1 MGDRMKMRKT
11 LKAKMAD
18 ELNPRQGPEFKYA
31 EQRASLS
38 GKKAEASMATQYIA
52 LSKGADIQEK
62 REAAQ
67 AAAASGGPREMYD
80 LGDLPDINEEA
91 MLEVLEARY
100 KVDRLLG
107 CI

>member
-62 REAAQ
+62 REAAL
-67 AAAASGGPREMYD
+67 SSEVNTELNFP
-80 LGDLPDINEEA
+80 PNFEE
-91 MLEVLEARY
+91 LV
-100 KVDRLLG
+100 LG
-107 CI
+107 CIDADFCK